1 MWRMGFHCHGF
12 FCYRAWALGAWASAA
27 CWFSSC
33 SSGALVALRHVGSS
47 QTRNQVCVPC
57 IKRQILNHW
66 ITREAQD
73 FSVLI
78 SELCHRSEKIPEVNL
93 PSTNTH
99 TKCHPHSPKGETTRG
114 LSAAKRC
121 SPTWSLLLLLEE
133 AYFYLLYPR

>member
-1 MWRMGFHCHGF
+1 MAHGLPLPWFLLLQSMGSRRMGF
-12 FCYRAWALGAWASAA
+12 
-27 CWFSSC
+27 SSMLVQYLQL
-33 SSGALVALRHVGSS
+33 GALVALRHVGSS

-66 ITREAQD
+66 ITREAQE

-114 LSAAKRC
+114 LSAAKCC